1 MKANQSY
8 AVELR
13 ENRIKRSLYVKNQQE
28 QTREIRGRRL
38 HDVRTCSI
46 YLQTDQKLYSHIFY
60 KEGNRDHFRL
70 LNISNTGYVTCLSIL
85 NTIILRTKE
94 EIIGFLYNHIKAVNQ
109 IYEVSDFGGI
119 RGINFAIQR
128 ITVSLKMST

>member
-1 MKANQSY
+1 M
-8 AVELR
+8 
-13 ENRIKRSLYVKNQQE
+13 
-28 QTREIRGRRL
+28 
-38 HDVRTCSI
+38 
-46 YLQTDQKLYSHIFY
+46 
-60 KEGNRDHFRL
+60 
-70 LNISNTGYVTCLSIL
+70 LSIL

-128 ITVSLKMST
+128 ITVSLKMLT